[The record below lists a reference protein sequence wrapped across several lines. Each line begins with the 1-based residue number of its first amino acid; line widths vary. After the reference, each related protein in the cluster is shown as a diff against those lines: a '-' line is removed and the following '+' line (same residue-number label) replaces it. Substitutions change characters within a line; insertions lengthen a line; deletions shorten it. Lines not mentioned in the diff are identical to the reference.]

1 MPIIALMDCNNFFAS
16 CEVLANPTLAGKAIC
31 VLSNNDGCVIA
42 RSYEAKQ
49 MGIPMGYP
57 YFKAKVQFPNA
68 IYISGSRGNYAE
80 ISNRIMEK
88 IKDYSDTVE
97 VYSID
102 EAFID
107 LTNTLTANKCTP
119 EELIVRI
126 KKEIKE
132 EIGIDVSIGLAP
144 TKTLAK
150 FASEKAKNKSNIF
163 QDDYPKG
170 LYVIKEENIKEELS
184 DAPIEDIWGIGR
196 INSKLMHSY
205 LIKTASDFCALNDSW
220 IKKNMGKSWLDLKSE
235 LLGEIRNPVL
245 KEAKPPKS
253 IQKSASFKTFLTDKQ
268 EIKSIINLHTHRIC
282 KKLRKLNLRACS
294 VLVFLR
300 KKDFSVVS
308 EKIKFKTPENSE
320 LEFNSASYKIFDTIF
335 EEGSIYRSLGIVALN
350 LKPEDECQINLFEQ
364 ERNKKQEKLSH
375 AWDKLEEKFG
385 KKILRLG
392 KY

>member
-1 MPIIALMDCNNFFAS
+1 MSTIALIDCNNFFAS
-16 CEVLANPTLAGKAIC
+16 CEVLMNPTLQGKAIC

-68 IYISGSRGNYAE
+68 IYISSSKGNYFE
-80 ISNRIMEK
+80 ISQRIMEK
-88 IKDYSDTVE
+88 IKDFSDTVE

-107 LTNTLTANKCTP
+107 ITNTEKANHGTP
-119 EELIVRI
+119 EEIIKRI
-126 KKEIKE
+126 KQEIKE

-150 FASEKAKNKSNIF
+150 YASEKAKNNSNIF
-163 QDDYPKG
+163 KEKFPKG
-170 LYVIKEENIKEELS
+170 LYVIHKENIEEELAE
-184 DAPIEDIWGIGR
+184 APIEDIWGIGR
-196 INSKLMHSY
+196 MNSKLMRSY
-205 LIKTASDFCALNDSW
+205 LIKTAKDFCALNDSW
-220 IKKNMGKSWLDLKSE
+220 IKKNMGKGGLDLKSE
-235 LLGEIRNPVL
+235 LLGEIKNPVL

-253 IQKSASFKTFLTDKQ
+253 IQKSASFKTFLTDKV
-268 EIKSIINLHTHRIC
+268 EIKSMINLHTHRIC
-282 KKLRKLNLRACS
+282 KKLRKLNLKACS

-300 KKDFSVVS
+300 KKDFTILSD
-308 EKIKFKTPENSE
+308 KIKFKTPENSE
-320 LEFNSASYKIFDTIF
+320 LEFNATSYKIFETIF
-335 EEGSIYRSLGIVALN
+335 EEGAIYRSLGIVALG
-350 LKPEDECQINLFEQ
+350 LKQEDECQINLFEQ
-364 ERNKKQEKLSH
+364 ERNQKQEKLSQ

>member
-1 MPIIALMDCNNFFAS
+1 M
-16 CEVLANPTLAGKAIC
+16 NPTLAGKAIC

-68 IYISGSRGNYAE
+68 IYISSSRGNYVE
-80 ISNRIMEK
+80 ISNRIMDK

-107 LTNTLTANKCTP
+107 LTNTLTAHKCTP
-119 EELIVRI
+119 EELIARI

-150 FASEKAKNKSNIF
+150 YASEKAKNGSNVF
-163 QDDYPKG
+163 QEDFPKG
-170 LYVIKEENIKEELS
+170 LYQIKQENIKEELEN
-184 DAPIEDIWGIGR
+184 AKIEDIWGIGR
-196 INSKLMHSY
+196 MNSRLMRSY
-205 LIKTASDFCALNDSW
+205 LIKTAQDFCTLNDSW
-220 IKKNMGKSWLDLKSE
+220 IKKNMGKAGLDLKSE
-235 LLGEIRNPVL
+235 LMGEIRNPVS

-282 KKLRKLNLRACS
+282 KKLRKYNLKAGS

-300 KKDFSVVS
+300 KKDFTVLSN
-308 EKIKFKTPENSE
+308 KIKFKIPENSE
-320 LEFNSASYKIFDTIF
+320 IEFNSASYKIFDTIY
-335 EEGSIYRSLGIVALN
+335 EEGAVYRSLGIVALN

-364 ERNKKQEKLSH
+364 ERNQKQEKLSK

>member
-1 MPIIALMDCNNFFAS
+1 M
-16 CEVLANPTLAGKAIC
+16 NPSLAGKAIC

-68 IYISGSRGNYAE
+68 TYISSSRGNYVE
-80 ISNRIMEK
+80 ISNRIMDK
-88 IKDYSDTVE
+88 IKDYSDVVE

-107 LTNTLTANKCTP
+107 LTNTLTAHKCTP
-119 EELIVRI
+119 EELIARI
-126 KKEIKE
+126 KKEIKTN
-132 EIGIDVSIGLAP
+132 IGIDVSIGLAP

-150 FASEKAKNKSNIF
+150 YASEKAKNQSNILKEEF
-163 QDDYPKG
+163 PKG
-170 LYVIKEENIKEELS
+170 LYQIKKENIKEELET
-184 DAPIEDIWGIGR
+184 AKIEDIWGIGR
-196 INSKLMHSY
+196 MNSRLMRSY
-205 LIKTASDFCALNDSW
+205 LIKTAQDFCALNDSW
-220 IKKNMGKSWLDLKSE
+220 IKKNMGKAGLDLKSE
-235 LLGEIRNPVL
+235 LMGEIRNPVA
-245 KEAKPPKS
+245 KEPKPPKS
-253 IQKSASFKTFLTDKQ
+253 IQKSASFKTFMTDKT

-282 KKLRKLNLRACS
+282 KKLRKYNLRATS

-300 KKDFSVVS
+300 KKDFSVQS
-308 EKIKFKTPENSE
+308 EKIKFKIPENSE
-320 LEFNSASYKIFDTIF
+320 IEFNSASYEIFEKIF
-335 EEGSIYRSLGIVALN
+335 EEGAIYRSLGIVALN

-364 ERNKKQEKLSH
+364 ERNQKQEKLSQ